1 MSRFDPSFDRLP
13 ASIPI
18 FPLAGALLLPRGH
31 LPLNI
36 FEPRYLTMIEDALA
50 ADRMIGMIQPDE
62 TAPPLAGEP
71 GVFAVGCA
79 GRIVNFEETEDG
91 RFLITLK
98 GVSRFQVG
106 EELATTRGYRKA
118 VTEWTG
124 FAGDLAPEDPVEI
137 DRTALMDAL
146 RAYFKLQGIKANWD
160 ALSETPDERLVTSLS
175 MICPFEPSEK
185 QALLEAPGLF
195 ERAEILKTLVQ
206 MAALDSSSDDSH
218 KARQ

>member
-1 MSRFDPSFDRLP
+1 MSRFDPSFDQLP
-13 ASIPI
+13 DVLPI

-36 FEPRYLTMIEDALA
+36 FEPRYLNMIEDALA
-50 ADRMIGMIQPDE
+50 GERMVGMIQPDD
-62 TAPPLAGEP
+62 TAPTVAGEP
-71 GVFAVGCA
+71 GVFPIGCA
-79 GRIVNFEETEDG
+79 GRLVNFEETDDG

-98 GVSRFQVG
+98 GVSRFTVT
-106 EELATTRGYRKA
+106 EELATIRGYRKVA
-118 VTEWTG
+118 ADWTAY
-124 FAGDLAPEDPVEI
+124 AGDLGPEPPVGF
-137 DRTALMDAL
+137 DRTALMTAL
-146 RAYFKLQGIKANWD
+146 RSYFKLQGIKANWD

-185 QALLEAPGLF
+185 QALLEAADLA

-206 MAALDSSSDDSH
+206 MAALDSGSDDSH